1 MGVGVNTASPL
12 AQLQHVLPQLSVRA
26 IQTLLYELRA
36 EGQACL
42 AGTRRWAVGRW
53 LKTRKAITGLRV
65 VCLEPELYKITTGY
79 KLIR

>member
-42 AGTRRWAVGRW
+42 AGTRRWARW
-53 LKTRKAITGLRV
+53 QV
-65 VCLEPELYKITTGY
+65 VKDKKGDNGA
-79 KLIR
+79 